1 MPVTKRHAFSPNRSL
16 ADSGLD
22 TPGLASLL
30 AAQTAGPIAG
40 IDEAGRGCLAGPV
53 VAAAC
58 ILPESFDLPGL
69 TDSKA
74 LSAARREA
82 LASAIRSQAIAWSLG
97 LAWPP
102 EIDRINI
109 LQATLRAMERA
120 VGCLRLRPTLLV
132 IDGNQTCLA
141 TIPQRTVIGGDLLV
155 PAISAASILAKTFR
169 DRLMAKLDRRHPGY
183 DLSAHKGYGTA
194 MHLEALRR
202 LGPSPIHRL
211 TFRGVR
217 AEASEAAPKAERQQ
231 CLPGILT

>member
-1 MPVTKRHAFSPNRSL
+1 MTAPPRIGST
-16 ADSGLD
+16 D
-22 TPGLASLL
+22 PGLPGPSGPC
-30 AAQTAGPIAG
+30 AGPGGGLSAG

-58 ILPESFDLPGL
+58 ILPEDFDLPGL

-74 LSAARREA
+74 LSPARREA
-82 LASAIRSQAIAWSLG
+82 LAGAIRSQAVAWSLG
-97 LAWPP
+97 LAWGP

-109 LQATLRAMERA
+109 LQATLRSMERA
-120 VGCLRLRPTLLV
+120 VAGLRLRPALLL
-132 IDGNQTCLA
+132 IDGNQAIALPL
-141 TIPQRTVIGGDLLV
+141 PQRTVIGGDALI

-169 DRLMAKLDRRHPGY
+169 DRLMRALDRRHPGY
-183 DLSAHKGYGTA
+183 GLAGHKGYGTA
-194 MHLEALRR
+194 AHLEALRR

-217 AEASEAAPKAERQQ
+217 PGGPPKNERQQ